1 MVSPTISQKAA
12 TVLQR
17 LREPHFNLTKKPGL
31 SELIDWVKYLEFK
44 GIVPEQLDDLPFISA
59 LLKLRGDQDYAQK
72 HFQVSNNEEHYAT
85 KR

>member
-44 GIVPEQLDDLPFISA
+44 GTAPEQLDDLPFISA
-59 LLKLRGDQDYAQK
+59 LLKQLRTNHD
-72 HFQVSNNEEHYAT
+72 T
-85 KR
+85 TT